1 METAHGTVQ
10 RRLQSKK
17 VDSGGYDQ
25 GRRLPLAG
33 PHPTRSCPL
42 PSLTLIPPA
51 CTQLLLCLASD
62 WNATAARL
70 QRFERSIGGDWI
82 AVGTPLP
89 VVLGRNG
96 LAWGHGL
103 HAPDSAGDKREGDG
117 RAPAG
122 VFAITA
128 LFGDIP
134 ADAPS
139 AAALHLPYLAAGPGL
154 KAVDDPAS
162 VHYNQI
168 VDEAAV
174 TVDWTSCEDMLRAD
188 GRYAL
193 GAVVGHNTAPVLPG
207 AGSCIF
213 LHVWAGPDTPTAGCT
228 AMALAD
234 MRLLA
239 GWLDGA
245 RAPVL
250 VQLPQEAFNRLR
262 AAWGLPQR

>member
-1 METAHGTVQ
+1 M
-10 RRLQSKK
+10 
-17 VDSGGYDQ
+17 
-25 GRRLPLAG
+25 
-33 PHPTRSCPL
+33 
-42 PSLTLIPPA
+42 TLIPPA
-51 CTQLLLCLASD
+51 CTQLLLCLAPG
-62 WNATAARL
+62 WNATTARL
-70 QRFERSIGGDWI
+70 QGFERPVGGDWR
-82 AVGTPLP
+82 AVGAPLP

-96 LAWGHGL
+96 LAWGRGL

-128 LFGDIP
+128 LFGEAP

-139 AAALHLPYLAAGPGL
+139 VAALHLPYLAAGPGL

-174 TVDWTSCEDMLRAD
+174 TADWTSCEDMQRAD

-193 GAVVGHNTAPVLPG
+193 GAVVGHNTEPVLPG

-213 LHVWAGPDTPTAGCT
+213 LHVWAGPETPTAGCT

-234 MRLLA
+234 MRMLA

-250 VQLPQEAFNRLR
+250 VQLPLDTFTRLR
-262 AAWGLPQR
+262 VAWGLPQR

>member
-1 METAHGTVQ
+1 M
-10 RRLQSKK
+10 
-17 VDSGGYDQ
+17 
-25 GRRLPLAG
+25 
-33 PHPTRSCPL
+33 
-42 PSLTLIPPA
+42 TLIPPA

-62 WNATAARL
+62 WNAPAARL
-70 QRFERSIGGDWI
+70 QRFERPAGGDWI

-128 LFGDIP
+128 LFGEIP